1 MMARPDEG
9 AHGRRTPT
17 GLKRLLLRLFR
28 VEEQPEPPPGSPESL
43 RTFRA
48 SPRFFRYSVLKWA
61 LGQGGAILGL
71 IVSAFG
77 FGFVNPET
85 WTTDVE
91 PFDRFRIVNP
101 VTWTTDIEP
110 LDRFLWFTQVFAPL
124 LIILFLV
131 QLVAS
136 FVVLRLGYEMRWY
149 MVSDRALRIR
159 YGIYSLRE
167 QTLTVVNIQNMAVK
181 RGPLQRLFGIADL
194 EIRTASGGGSDDD
207 DEDSLSRGLLQG
219 LDNAEEVRNLLL
231 ASLRQSR
238 DAGLGDPDDRS
249 TAPAVPASSPGAA
262 APAGEDGG
270 SVLAAARELLAES
283 RALRRA
289 VAGSGS

>member
-1 MMARPDEG
+1 MTARPDEG

-219 LDNAEEVRNLLL
+219 LDNAEEVRDLLL
-231 ASLRQSR
+231 AALRRSR

-249 TAPAVPASSPGAA
+249 AVSAVPASSPRAA

-270 SVLAAARELLAES
+270 SVLAAARDLLAES
-283 RALRRA
+283 RALRRT